1 MKNIFFIIGLVCV
14 GIHAEAQRDT
24 LQRYPFLYLYDWPET
39 GIYHDSVFCHVDD
52 TPRTFPEYGTM
63 EYATYQH
70 IDVNLKAV
78 GIAMGKCYRYF
89 SMNQQ
94 DESIQIRLS
103 LYDQNMNRL
112 RQTITHDFYIW
123 WTDWYTDTNFRVLTL
138 PGKHAWMQQPLDSSD
153 MALRFAYFDQPIDI
167 GPGDYYLG
175 IAEVDKTDL
184 NTITHTLYDLPF
196 VAEHHDPPYTFRN
209 DTCKYY
215 KNNEWHD
222 AVLEHL
228 LSSIF
233 LIIEPECHTAENIR
247 VTTDSAGCVN
257 VKWDTLKYQRQW
269 VLRLDG
275 PGGTRYDTV
284 DTNVFTYCG
293 ININAHYELSI
304 LTQCYRPGGHNYSSW
319 SAPLTIGNGSAAI
332 DDVSISNFQFSVFP
346 NPTDGTVTV
355 RHAATDG
362 SLTLTDLQGRT
373 ISEFK
378 IQNSE
383 LEIDLSRLPQG
394 TYLLTLTTPD
404 GTATQR
410 VVKK

>member
-1 MKNIFFIIGLVCV
+1 M
-14 GIHAEAQRDT
+14 
-24 LQRYPFLYLYDWPET
+24 
-39 GIYHDSVFCHVDD
+39 
-52 TPRTFPEYGTM
+52 
-63 EYATYQH
+63 
-70 IDVNLKAV
+70 
-78 GIAMGKCYRYF
+78 
-89 SMNQQ
+89 
-94 DESIQIRLS
+94 
-103 LYDQNMNRL
+103 
-112 RQTITHDFYIW
+112 
-123 WTDWYTDTNFRVLTL
+123 
-138 PGKHAWMQQPLDSSD
+138 
-153 MALRFAYFDQPIDI
+153 
-167 GPGDYYLG
+167 
-175 IAEVDKTDL
+175 
-184 NTITHTLYDLPF
+184 
-196 VAEHHDPPYTFRN
+196 
-209 DTCKYY
+209 
-215 KNNEWHD
+215 
-222 AVLEHL
+222 
-228 LSSIF
+228 
-233 LIIEPECHTAENIR
+233 IIEPECHTAENIR